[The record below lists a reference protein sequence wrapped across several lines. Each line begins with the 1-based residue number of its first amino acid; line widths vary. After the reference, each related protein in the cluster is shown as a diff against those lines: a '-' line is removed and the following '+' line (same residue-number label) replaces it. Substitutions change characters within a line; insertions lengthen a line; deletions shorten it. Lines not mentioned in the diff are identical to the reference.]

1 MLFLTCFKVTALVN
15 AQQINI
21 TLKEVTLET
30 VFNEIKKQ
38 TGYGFWYDKQDLET
52 AGKVSVS
59 IKNGNIRKA
68 LDQCLKDLPFT
79 YEIFDKTI
87 AIKRK
92 AKTNSGQE
100 KNKSVSF
107 TVIGR
112 VTDEQGSPI
121 AGVTVR
127 LKNTDRITLTNANG
141 EFSIEAPDDGNSELQ
156 FSYLGYSPVE
166 KAVIRDRLLN
176 VTLVEETNTL
186 RGVEINA
193 GYYTIRD
200 KERTGSISKI
210 TAETIEKQPINNPLQ
225 ALQGRIAG
233 VQITQTT
240 GVPGGA
246 FSVQIRGRN
255 SLNPQVANDPLYII
269 DGVIYPSMKISSSTS
284 NLVTGGGVNPLS
296 IINPNDILS
305 MEVLKDADATAI
317 YGSRGANGVILIST
331 KKGNSGDIKVT
342 STFYQGFSQV
352 AHKMDLMNTEQYLQM
367 RNEAFKNDGL
377 SPTNLDYD
385 VNGVWDQSSYTDWQ
399 DELIGGKA
407 GLTNANVNISGG
419 TSFSNFFIGGNY
431 YHEGTVFPG
440 NFGLKRGGLH
450 SSLTLGAE
458 KSRLKTTFT
467 LNYTNTKSNLLTSD
481 LTNFIIL
488 APNYPS
494 LYNQEGNL
502 NWTYKNTPMT
512 INPMATLL
520 NTIDSSTDN
529 LIGNVDVSYRLWEN
543 LFFKTSLGYTNIK
556 REELTKR
563 PLRALS
569 PANNPTNLNRQSYF
583 GNNTNTS
590 WIAEPQINYATA
602 LGNGK
607 LEALI
612 GLTFQGNEAKFQ
624 NILANGFN
632 SDDLMDNIG
641 NASTLTKYENTD
653 LQYRYNAIFVRANYN
668 LADKY
673 IFNLTGRRD
682 GSSRFGPG
690 KQLANFGAI
699 GSAWIFSEEVFIK
712 KALPFLSFGKIRA
725 SYGVT
730 GNDQIPDYGYLQLWT
745 NSGAGTYQGTSALTI
760 NRLSNSNYGWE
771 ITKKFEGAL
780 QLGFLKDKINLEIS
794 YYQNRSSNQLLL
806 NPTPPSVGSTGI
818 LVNLPATV
826 QNNGFELEASVN
838 LIQKVNL
845 SWSTNFNLTIPKNK
859 LVSYPNLAISTNRTT
874 YIIGKPLSTKQIY
887 NVSVDPI
894 TGYYVFED
902 KDRSGTQNDSD
913 RYLSKFLGQ
922 KFYGGIQN
930 SIRYKRISLDFLI
943 SFSKQTGNNYM
954 SSLTY
959 NPGYFAST
967 GGVTN
972 QPTEVMKRWQK
983 NQDQSSIQKFTTTT
997 TGFINYLT
1005 AKTDGGLSITDASFI
1020 RLKNVSLIYQLPHN
1034 WLSKIKIS
1042 DAKLSLQGQ
1051 NIYTW
1056 TNYVGL
1062 DPESQSVVNLPPLR
1076 ALTVGLNLTF

>member
-1 MLFLTCFKVTALVN
+1 
-15 AQQINI
+15 
-21 TLKEVTLET
+21 
-30 VFNEIKKQ
+30 
-38 TGYGFWYDKQDLET
+38 
-52 AGKVSVS
+52 
-59 IKNGNIRKA
+59 
-68 LDQCLKDLPFT
+68 
-79 YEIFDKTI
+79 
-87 AIKRK
+87 
-92 AKTNSGQE
+92 
-100 KNKSVSF
+100 
-107 TVIGR
+107 
-112 VTDEQGSPI
+112 
-121 AGVTVR
+121 
-127 LKNTDRITLTNANG
+127 
-141 EFSIEAPDDGNSELQ
+141 
-156 FSYLGYSPVE
+156 
-166 KAVIRDRLLN
+166 
-176 VTLVEETNTL
+176 
-186 RGVEINA
+186 
-193 GYYTIRD
+193 
-200 KERTGSISKI
+200 
-210 TAETIEKQPINNPLQ
+210 
-225 ALQGRIAG
+225 
-233 VQITQTT
+233 
-240 GVPGGA
+240 
-246 FSVQIRGRN
+246 
-255 SLNPQVANDPLYII
+255 
-269 DGVIYPSMKISSSTS
+269 
-284 NLVTGGGVNPLS
+284 
-296 IINPNDILS
+296 